1 MGHTNSTANLALP
14 QFIGT
19 DKPTWLSDVNGAF
32 AAIDTYAGNN
42 DAALAITDAKADTAI
57 GDAASAVTT
66 AGNAATTAGNAAA
79 TATAANTVAG
89 NALTVANGIN
99 SKVGVLT
106 DLTTTDKST
115 VVNAINEVNGK
126 DAGDIAYD
134 NTGSG
139 LTATNVQ
146 AAIDEVAQGGGG
158 GSQLAELW
166 TNSDPEN
173 NFAGQPVTVT
183 GGNNYD
189 ELVIEATN
197 AGSTLVGSMLAGIAK
212 SKFAE
217 TGLIRRTMVGSTGT
231 VVQESRTVALSV
243 VGDDVQIVFGDG
255 TKQDAGSSTTS
266 TQNNL
271 LVPIKVIGIKF

>member
-99 SKVGVLT
+99 AKVGVLT

-134 NTGSG
+134 NAGSG

-146 AAIDEVAQGGGG
+146 DAIDEVAQGGGG
-158 GSQLAELW
+158 GGSIDTLW
-166 TNSDPEN
+166 TNPD
-173 NFAGQPVTVT
+173 TT
-183 GGNNYD
+183 TDY
-189 ELVIEATN
+189 
-197 AGSTLVGSMLAGIAK
+197 AGS
-212 SKFAE
+212 AE
-217 TGLIRRTMVGSTGT
+217 TLAHDISDYKMIAVEFLKVKSGTGIITQSMISQAGTMLLQMVTMSGGATLGVDRSVTFSGT
-231 VVQESRTVALSV
+231 TATFGHAKKQT
-243 VGDDVQIVFGDG
+243 DDRNVD
-255 TKQDAGSSTTS
+255 
-266 TQNNL
+266 NNAIP
-271 LVPIKVIGIKF
+271 VKVYGIKF

>member
-1 MGHTNSTANLALP
+1 MAHTNSTANLSLP

-32 AAIDTYAGNN
+32 AAIDSYAGSN
-42 DAALAITDAKADTAI
+42 DAALAITDGKADTAI
-57 GDAASAVTT
+57 ADASNAVTT

-99 SKVGVLT
+99 AKVGVLT

-126 DAGDIAYD
+126 DAADIPYD

-139 LTATNVQ
+139 LTATDVQ

-158 GSQLAELW
+158 GPVTPIKTVTSDGSQTQAQVVGEFFAELSNIGNSAYMTV
-166 TNSDPEN
+166 TNSGVKTICRLTKKDSTNAIFSCTRIEGTSLDTTC
-173 NFAGQPVTVT
+173 FTVAASSTVKVATGTTVT
-183 GGNNYD
+183 D
-189 ELVIEATN
+189 AS
-197 AGSTLVGSMLAGIAK
+197 STVLTAGI
-212 SKFAE
+212 
-217 TGLIRRTMVGSTGT
+217 
-231 VVQESRTVALSV
+231 
-243 VGDDVQIVFGDG
+243 VFELY
-255 TKQDAGSSTTS
+255 A
-266 TQNNL
+266 
-271 LVPIKVIGIKF
+271 

>member
-57 GDAASAVTT
+57 GDASNAVTT
-66 AGNAATTAGNAAA
+66 ATNAANTAGTASA

-146 AAIDEVAQGGGG
+146 NAIDEVAQGGGG
-158 GSQLAELW
+158 GGTGFELDTIW
-166 TNSDPEN
+166 TNPDDSQTQNAGTLATLTDQPAYKMFLVEYRRYTADN
-173 NFAGQPVTVT
+173 DYLTMIVFAGKKFKLCSVNGT
-183 GGNNYD
+183 D
-189 ELVIEATN
+189 ELTRNITITVSGTSIE
-197 AGSTLVGSMLAGIAK
+197 IAVEQSYASGTANYGYNVV
-212 SKFAE
+212 SK
-217 TGLIRRTMVGSTGT
+217 VY
-231 VVQESRTVALSV
+231 
-243 VGDDVQIVFGDG
+243 
-255 TKQDAGSSTTS
+255 
-266 TQNNL
+266 
-271 LVPIKVIGIKF
+271 GIK

>member
-134 NTGSG
+134 NAGSG

-146 AAIDEVAQGGGG
+146 AAIDEVAHGGGG
-158 GSQLAELW
+158 TAKKQIYVSLDGTTQGNAYAVMDGVKYPAPISIPGYITSVTYA
-166 TNSDPEN
+166 NSGNYDIITAKNGTYVALTKSTTPCGVITSGT
-173 NFAGQPVTVT
+173 AVTV
-183 GGNNYD
+183 NSSP
-189 ELVIEATN
+189 L
-197 AGSTLVGSMLAGIAK
+197 
-212 SKFAE
+212 
-217 TGLIRRTMVGSTGT
+217 TGT
-231 VVQESRTVALSV
+231 T
-243 VGDDVQIVFGDG
+243 DTF
-255 TKQDAGSSTTS
+255 
-266 TQNNL
+266 
-271 LVPIKVIGIKF
+271 LVELEA

>member
-106 DLTTTDKST
+106 DLHTTDKST
-115 VVNAINEVNGK
+115 VVAAINEVA
-126 DAGDIAYD
+126 DASGVFPGAMMYD
-134 NTGSG
+134 DAAQEFKYWDD
-139 LTATNVQ
+139 ATQ
-146 AAIDEVAQGGGG
+146 AWVTISISPTPSTYAIEFVY
-158 GSQLAELW
+158 
-166 TNSDPEN
+166 P
-173 NFAGQPVTVT
+173 
-183 GGNNYD
+183 
-189 ELVIEATN
+189 N
-197 AGSTLVGSMLAGIAK
+197 A
-212 SKFAE
+212 
-217 TGLIRRTMVGSTGT
+217 
-231 VVQESRTVALSV
+231 
-243 VGDDVQIVFGDG
+243 DY
-255 TKQDAGSSTTS
+255 TTS
-266 TQNNL
+266 Y
-271 LVPIKVIGIKF
+271 

>member
-1 MGHTNSTANLALP
+1 MSHTNSTANLSLP

-32 AAIDTYAGNN
+32 AAIDSYAGSN
-42 DAALAITDAKADTAI
+42 DAALAITDGKADTAI
-57 GDAASAVTT
+57 ADASNAVTT

-158 GSQLAELW
+158 SSTPIAKFTVTSDGIITYGQAVTQIGTYIASNPITEKAYLVNEHSGGEDIFHLSDFQTNAFSGLSVGTSNVTFNTLITSTGNWRQAYGSG
-166 TNSDPEN
+166 S
-173 NFAGQPVTVT
+173 GVTVNT
-183 GGNNYD
+183 TVDTSPMTSGDKLVLYD
-189 ELVIEATN
+189 Y
-197 AGSTLVGSMLAGIAK
+197 
-212 SKFAE
+212 
-217 TGLIRRTMVGSTGT
+217 
-231 VVQESRTVALSV
+231 Q
-243 VGDDVQIVFGDG
+243 
-255 TKQDAGSSTTS
+255 
-266 TQNNL
+266 
-271 LVPIKVIGIKF
+271 

>member
-32 AAIDTYAGNN
+32 AEIDTYAGNN

-57 GDAASAVTT
+57 GDATSAVTT

-99 SKVGVLT
+99 AKVGVLT

-146 AAIDEVAQGGGG
+146 DAIDEVAQGGGG
-158 GSQLAELW
+158 GVSRTVLW
-166 TNSDPEN
+166 ANVDPSSSYVGATEPLSDDI
-173 NFAGQPVTVT
+173 T
-183 GGNNYD
+183 NYD
-189 ELVIEATN
+189 EIEFQFRAYGTHKGIYKSYYDASLYAAN
-197 AGSTLVGSMLAGIAK
+197 DLIEIGVASSAHFDNSVGRDVTIA
-212 SKFAE
+212 
-217 TGLIRRTMVGSTGT
+217 
-231 VVQESRTVALSV
+231 
-243 VGDDVQIVFGDG
+243 
-255 TKQDAGSSTTS
+255 STTS
-266 TQNNL
+266 VTFGGGYYNGASNNGHAIP
-271 LVPIKVIGIKF
+271 VKIIGIKY

>member
-146 AAIDEVAQGGGG
+146 DAIDEVAQGGGG
-158 GSQLAELW
+158 GSSWQSVA
-166 TNSDPEN
+166 
-173 NFAGQPVTVT
+173 AVT
-183 GGNNYD
+183 GTADITEPATYTEAMVVINTNND
-189 ELVIEATN
+189 N
-197 AGSTLVGSMLAGIAK
+197 LA
-212 SKFAE
+212 
-217 TGLIRRTMVGSTGT
+217 
-231 VVQESRTVALSV
+231 
-243 VGDDVQIVFGDG
+243 VF
-255 TKQDAGSSTTS
+255 
-266 TQNNL
+266 TQNFPKAALVNGMQFRGGNDKGGYIFKYTTGKFNL
-271 LVPIKVIGIKF
+271 QDIVVSGTNYTSATTTTLYYR

>member
-158 GSQLAELW
+158 GGVGDWTLAGSATGNTPIAIPAGAKELAFAF
-166 TNSDPEN
+166 EYN
-173 NFAGQPVTVT
+173 ND
-183 GGNNYD
+183 GNTFIIP
-189 ELVIEATN
+189 VIE
-197 AGSTLVGSMLAGIAK
+197 L
-212 SKFAE
+212 
-217 TGLIRRTMVGSTGT
+217 
-231 VVQESRTVALSV
+231 
-243 VGDDVQIVFGDG
+243 
-255 TKQDAGSSTTS
+255 SSTA
-266 TQNNL
+266 
-271 LVPIKVIGIKF
+271 KKFITGYYSSSSVNGSFIVSATDTEVAMDGYTTNGTNHLSSVNVKMYYR

>member
-1 MGHTNSTANLALP
+1 MSHTNSTANLGLP

-32 AAIDTYAGNN
+32 AAIDSYAGSN
-42 DAALAITDAKADTAI
+42 DAALAITDGKADTAI
-57 GDAASAVTT
+57 ADASNAVTT

-99 SKVGVLT
+99 AKVGVLT

-126 DAGDIAYD
+126 DAADIPYD

-139 LTATNVQ
+139 LTATDVQ

-158 GSQLAELW
+158 SSETVLW
-166 TNSDPEN
+166 TNADPSQT
-173 NFAGQPVTVT
+173 FAAQPVTVSDMSGYSKIRIEFIDQNTCKSEGSITIPPEGATGYSYGLTRIFEQTGDLRIATRNFDYTNATTITFSDGKIWSGFST
-183 GGNNYD
+183 GG
-189 ELVIEATN
+189 
-197 AGSTLVGSMLAGIAK
+197 
-212 SKFAE
+212 
-217 TGLIRRTMVGSTGT
+217 
-231 VVQESRTVALSV
+231 
-243 VGDDVQIVFGDG
+243 
-255 TKQDAGSSTTS
+255 
-266 TQNNL
+266 TQNAY
-271 LVPIKVIGIKF
+271 VIPTKIIGID

>member
-32 AAIDTYAGNN
+32 AAIDSYAGNN
-42 DAALAITDAKADTAI
+42 DAALAITDGKADTAI
-57 GDAASAVTT
+57 ADASNAVTT

-99 SKVGVLT
+99 AKVGVLT

-134 NTGSG
+134 NSGSG

-146 AAIDEVAQGGGG
+146 DAIDEVAQGGGG
-158 GSQLAELW
+158 SGVQVFTFPQTNLDITTASGSLFR
-166 TNSDPEN
+166 SDPGIACDTQIDLSGKSVFVSCDN
-173 NFAGQPVTVT
+173 GTLGWPIVTSISSGVVTVQCFRPT
-183 GGNNYD
+183 SASGISGTINI
-189 ELVIEATN
+189 LV
-197 AGSTLVGSMLAGIAK
+197 V
-212 SKFAE
+212 
-217 TGLIRRTMVGSTGT
+217 
-231 VVQESRTVALSV
+231 
-243 VGDDVQIVFGDG
+243 
-255 TKQDAGSSTTS
+255 
-266 TQNNL
+266 
-271 LVPIKVIGIKF
+271 

>member
-134 NTGSG
+134 NSGSG

-146 AAIDEVAQGGGG
+146 DAIDEVAQGGGG
-158 GSQLAELW
+158 VGAFTLIGSETGTTPIPIDNTKNEFFVEVANPQDTTAKYTIMIPYACLENTANTYSTGYQGGLIKISATTSSITLAEV
-166 TNSDPEN
+166 
-173 NFAGQPVTVT
+173 NF
-183 GGNNYD
+183 N
-189 ELVIEATN
+189 
-197 AGSTLVGSMLAGIAK
+197 
-212 SKFAE
+212 
-217 TGLIRRTMVGSTGT
+217 GT
-231 VVQESRTVALSV
+231 DR
-243 VGDDVQIVFGDG
+243 
-255 TKQDAGSSTTS
+255 TS
-266 TQNNL
+266 TS
-271 LVPIKVIGIKF
+271 PIKVYGR

>member
-1 MGHTNSTANLALP
+1 MSHTNSTANLSLP

-32 AAIDTYAGNN
+32 AAIDSYAGSN
-42 DAALAITDAKADTAI
+42 DAALAITDGKADTAI
-57 GDAASAVTT
+57 ADASNAVTT

-99 SKVGVLT
+99 AKVGVLT

-126 DAGDIAYD
+126 DAADIPYD

-139 LTATNVQ
+139 LTATDVQ

-158 GSQLAELW
+158 SANVTYEELW
-166 TNSDPEN
+166 ANPDITTAFS
-173 NFAGQPVTVT
+173 AQTVT
-183 GGNNYD
+183 PTSLNGHTAFVVEFEVY
-189 ELVIEATN
+189 
-197 AGSTLVGSMLAGIAK
+197 AGDVGW
-212 SKFAE
+212 
-217 TGLIRRTMVGSTGT
+217 VGT
-231 VVQESRTVALSV
+231 VTSMIVHQSSYTYV
-243 VGDDVQIVFGDG
+243 VSGGADKWYRKFSFDG
-255 TKQDAGSSTTS
+255 TSFDFQAGYSGGSS
-266 TQNNL
+266 NNAMM
-271 LVPIKVIGIKF
+271 VPAKIYGI

>member
-32 AAIDTYAGNN
+32 AALDTYAGNN

-146 AAIDEVAQGGGG
+146 DAIDEVAQGGGG
-158 GSQLAELW
+158 IGTWSEIGNTLGTSAI
-166 TNSDPEN
+166 TIP
-173 NFAGQPVTVT
+173 AGTS
-183 GGNNYD
+183 
-189 ELVIEATN
+189 E
-197 AGSTLVGSMLAGIAK
+197 
-212 SKFAE
+212 
-217 TGLIRRTMVGSTGT
+217 
-231 VVQESRTVALSV
+231 LSV
-243 VGDDVQIVFGDG
+243 SVKVQDADTDYMNTFIVAASLSATTHKFRIGYTTSSSNKIGVSIDATSSSISLDNVNIDG
-255 TKQDAGSSTTS
+255 TDYTAASRII
-266 TQNNL
+266 
-271 LVPIKVIGIKF
+271 VYAR

>member
-158 GSQLAELW
+158 GVGAWTLIGTETGTNPLAIPGTATEI
-166 TNSDPEN
+166 TVVVTSGNQNYSI
-173 NFAGQPVTVT
+173 FAVVASLGS
-183 GGNNYD
+183 GN
-189 ELVIEATN
+189 LVDGFYKDSSNN
-197 AGSTLVGSMLAGIAK
+197 AGIIVAATQSSVNISMVYVNGAD
-212 SKFAE
+212 S
-217 TGLIRRTMVGSTGT
+217 
-231 VVQESRTVALSV
+231 
-243 VGDDVQIVFGDG
+243 
-255 TKQDAGSSTTS
+255 TS
-266 TQNNL
+266 TATIAL
-271 LVPIKVIGIKF
+271 YAR

>member
-106 DLTTTDKST
+106 DLHTTDKST
-115 VVNAINEVNGK
+115 VVNAINEVF
-126 DAGDIAYD
+126 DAQAAPTAAQVSYD
-134 NTGSG
+134 NTVSG
-139 LTATNVQ
+139 LTATDVQ
-146 AAIDEVAQGGGG
+146 AAIDEIAGGGA
-158 GSQLAELW
+158 AEVTLW
-166 TNSDPEN
+166 TNSDPSQDVAAGPITVADMSGYSKIRITYIDQTSDKLEESVVIPPEAYTGYSYN
-173 NFAGQPVTVT
+173 LSHVFEQTGDLRIATRNFQ
-183 GGNNYD
+183 Y
-189 ELVIEATN
+189 TN
-197 AGSTLVGSMLAGIAK
+197 ATTLTFTDCKVWSGFSTGSTSNGYMIPVKVSGI
-212 SKFAE
+212 
-217 TGLIRRTMVGSTGT
+217 L
-231 VVQESRTVALSV
+231 
-243 VGDDVQIVFGDG
+243 
-255 TKQDAGSSTTS
+255 
-266 TQNNL
+266 
-271 LVPIKVIGIKF
+271 

>member
-42 DAALAITDAKADTAI
+42 DAALAITDAKSDTAI

-146 AAIDEVAQGGGG
+146 DAIDEVAQGGGG
-158 GSQLAELW
+158 SSAWTLAGQQTGAVAITLPADFEELHVKVNYDA
-166 TNSDPEN
+166 TNFTTFNLVKDDLSATTN
-173 NFAGQPVTVT
+173 NFKFGDLTAG
-183 GGNNYD
+183 GGSGSY
-189 ELVIEATN
+189 LVDLNEIKVSGVSYGGAVIT
-197 AGSTLVGSMLAGIAK
+197 S
-212 SKFAE
+212 
-217 TGLIRRTMVGSTGT
+217 
-231 VVQESRTVALSV
+231 SV
-243 VGDDVQIVFGDG
+243 V
-255 TKQDAGSSTTS
+255 TS
-266 TQNNL
+266 
-271 LVPIKVIGIKF
+271 VYYR

>member
-42 DAALAITDAKADTAI
+42 DAALAITDSKADTAI

-126 DAGDIAYD
+126 DAGDIDYD

-139 LTATNVQ
+139 LTATNIQ

-158 GSQLAELW
+158 SAVWSLIGTETG
-166 TNSDPEN
+166 TNPIDIS
-173 NFAGQPVTVT
+173 
-183 GGNNYD
+183 
-189 ELVIEATN
+189 
-197 AGSTLVGSMLAGIAK
+197 GSTATEFYIIIKKTNDVY
-212 SKFAE
+212 
-217 TGLIRRTMVGSTGT
+217 
-231 VVQESRTVALSV
+231 LSV
-243 VGDDVQIVFGDG
+243 YVPAAALDATTRYIRQGYYASAGACAAAAVGV
-255 TKQDAGSSTTS
+255 STAAIAAFTL
-266 TQNNL
+266 NINGADNL
-271 LVPIKVIGIKF
+271 ASAEILVYGR

>member
-42 DAALAITDAKADTAI
+42 DAALAITDAKADTAVN
-57 GDAASAVTT
+57 DAASAVTT
-66 AGNAATTAGNAAA
+66 ATNAANTAGTASTQATNAV
-79 TATAANTVAG
+79 TVAG

-134 NTGSG
+134 NTGSS

-146 AAIDEVAQGGGG
+146 DAIDEVAQGGGG
-158 GSQLAELW
+158 S
-166 TNSDPEN
+166 TYTVINH
-173 NFAGQPVTVT
+173 TVT
-183 GGNNYD
+183 AQAVSDAWGSVYVSNAISIDITSLGLSEAPVIKSIAYTPTDGNGAI
-189 ELVIEATN
+189 LP
-197 AGSTLVGSMLAGIAK
+197 MLAGAP
-212 SKFAE
+212 
-217 TGLIRRTMVGSTGT
+217 
-231 VVQESRTVALSV
+231 
-243 VGDDVQIVFGDG
+243 
-255 TKQDAGSSTTS
+255 TTS
-266 TQNNL
+266 AISVQLQRASSVASVSGEITIL
-271 LVPIKVIGIKF
+271 I

>member
-1 MGHTNSTANLALP
+1 MGHTNSTANLGLP

-32 AAIDTYAGNN
+32 SAIDTYAGTN
-42 DAALAITDAKADTAI
+42 DAALAITDAKADGAVN
-57 GDAASAVTT
+57 DAASALTT
-66 AGNAATTAGNAAA
+66 ATNAANTAGTASTQATNAV
-79 TATAANTVAG
+79 TVAG

-146 AAIDEVAQGGGG
+146 AAIDEIAQGGGG
-158 GSQLAELW
+158 SAYTVLAQSSSTGTNGAKLAELQ
-166 TNSDPEN
+166 TA
-173 NFAGQPVTVT
+173 FADLTLADFVRSAVIKDDNVVYHADAFTAGKYSLSRASNASAYVSETVT
-183 GGNNYD
+183 
-189 ELVIEATN
+189 I
-197 AGSTLVGSMLAGIAK
+197 VGTTSVYAM
-212 SKFAE
+212 FN
-217 TGLIRRTMVGSTGT
+217 GT
-231 VVQESRTVALSV
+231 VTDE
-243 VGDDVQIVFGDG
+243 
-255 TKQDAGSSTTS
+255 TS
-266 TQNNL
+266 TSDSSVFK
-271 LVPIKVIGIKF
+271 LVKF